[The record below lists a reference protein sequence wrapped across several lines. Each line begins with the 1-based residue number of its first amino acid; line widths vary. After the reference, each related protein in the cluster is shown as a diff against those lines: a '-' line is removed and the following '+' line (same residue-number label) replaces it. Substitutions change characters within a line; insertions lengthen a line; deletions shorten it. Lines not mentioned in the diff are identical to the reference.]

1 MNIKTKKHK
10 YINERNNKQNTFIKK
25 LKKSSKKLK
34 NLLSIY
40 INKTFCNLT
49 WCIKKKFNFFVDFVI
64 FV

>member
-10 YINERNNKQNTFIKK
+10 YINEKNNKQNTFIKR
-25 LKKSSKKLK
+25 LKKSLKKSKI
-34 NLLSIY
+34 LLSIY

-49 WCIKKKFNFFVDFVI
+49 WCAKKKFNFFVDFVI

>member
-10 YINERNNKQNTFIKK
+10 YINEKNNKQNTFIKK
-25 LKKSSKKLK
+25 LKKSSKNLK

-49 WCIKKKFNFFVDFVI
+49 WCTKKKFNFFVDFVI

>member
-1 MNIKTKKHK
+1 MNIKTKKYK
-10 YINERNNKQNTFIKK
+10 YINEKNNKQNTFIKK
-25 LKKSSKKLK
+25 RKKSSKNLK

-49 WCIKKKFNFFVDFVI
+49 WCAKKKFNFFVDFVI